1 VPGQLLVQGGLDD
14 GLGSIF
20 SSPSGPVRDSPRS
33 FTILTSSWAASAS
46 VVSVWLST
54 VLVLGKSSGVAAISG
69 SFPSGLPPGLPSRI
83 DRYFHSPDWID
94 AGARGTVVADCQITS
109 SVRTPRLSECMQAS
123 QAAKAAV
130 AG

>member
-1 VPGQLLVQGGLDD
+1 MTVLV
-14 GLGSIF
+14 SIF

-33 FTILTSSWAASAS
+33 FAILTSSRAASAS

-54 VLVLGKSSGVAAISG
+54 VLVLGTASSVAAISG
-69 SFPSGLPPGLPSRI
+69 SFPSGLPPGVSSRI

-94 AGARGTVVADCQITS
+94 AGARGTFVADCRITS
-109 SVRTPRLSECMQAS
+109 SVRAPWLSEWMQAS